1 MSALGMLTALI
12 LWLSAGTLAR
22 QAGDVASNA
31 GQSQSLI
38 IDGASIVDVER
49 GTVRPNMRVVV
60 RGARIVGIGQAQPAA
75 VPSGDQNVVDGRG
88 KFLIPGLWDMHVH
101 IDTTE
106 AWFFPL
112 SIAAGVTSVR
122 DMGGSLSRIREW
134 KSPPKPGVLRPT
146 IIAPG

>member
-12 LWLSAGTLAR
+12 VWLSVGALGR
-22 QAGDVASNA
+22 QTKELPFDAA
-31 GQSQSLI
+31 QSQSLI

-49 GTVRPNMRVVV
+49 GTLRPNMRVVV
-60 RGARIVGIGQAQPAA
+60 RGGRIVGIARAQTAS
-75 VPSGDQNVVDGRG
+75 VPSVEANVIDGRG

-112 SIAAGVTSVR
+112 SIAAGVTSV
-122 DMGGSLSRIREW
+122 
-134 KSPPKPGVLRPT
+134 
-146 IIAPG
+146 